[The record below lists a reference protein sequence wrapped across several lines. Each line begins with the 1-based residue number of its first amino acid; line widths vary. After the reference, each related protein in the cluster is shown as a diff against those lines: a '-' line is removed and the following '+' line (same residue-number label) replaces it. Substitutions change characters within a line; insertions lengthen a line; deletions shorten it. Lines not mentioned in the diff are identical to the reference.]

1 MNRERWKILCHR
13 NNYGR
18 LATMSE
24 ISECA
29 ATLEQ
34 IDAERR
40 LAEFK
45 AKLNRTRYPNIWD
58 FYHNQRGGSCNG
70 Y

>member
-1 MNRERWKILCHR
+1 MNREWWKTLCHR

-18 LATMSE
+18 LATLSE
-24 ISECA
+24 ISTCA

-34 IDAERR
+34 IDAHRR

-45 AKLNRTRYPNIWD
+45 VKLNRTRYSNIWD
-58 FYHNQRGGSCNG
+58 YYQDQKGGHCYG
-70 Y
+70 